1 MKNIINGH
9 EYVDLGLPSGLK
21 WATYNI
27 GADKPEEYGDKFAWG
42 EIEMKSSYDMDNN
55 LTSGDAFNNEDVS
68 GNLLYDAAATQW
80 GAPWRMPTYEE
91 CKELVDKCNWEQM
104 TRNGVKGILV
114 TGPNG
119 NSIFFPFAG
128 SCFKTT
134 LYGAGEYGEC
144 WSSTPTYFE
153 NGACRMTFLEQGAFV
168 MNEER
173 FYGNSIRP
181 VF

>member
-68 GNLLYDAAATQW
+68 GNLRYDAAATQW

-91 CKELVDKCNWEQM
+91 CMELVLHQRKCY
-104 TRNGVKGILV
+104 T
-114 TGPNG
+114 
-119 NSIFFPFAG
+119 
-128 SCFKTT
+128 CFH
-134 LYGAGEYGEC
+134 
-144 WSSTPTYFE
+144 
-153 NGACRMTFLEQGAFV
+153 
-168 MNEER
+168 
-173 FYGNSIRP
+173 
-181 VF
+181 